1 MESTR
6 TRNKEKKG
14 SQLSQ
19 ATTFLGG
26 GSKASLSH
34 SEEFL
39 TQISAELTDEALFIA
54 GFYKNPV
61 PTKEKQT
68 QDKGTQMSKHALI
81 ETMPAPRHTSCPP
94 LMTRELCL
102 AA

>member
-14 SQLSQ
+14 GQLSQ
-19 ATTFLGG
+19 ATTFSGG

-39 TQISAELTDEALFIA
+39 TRISAELTDEALFIA
-54 GFYKNPV
+54 GYCMNPV
-61 PTKEKQT
+61 PTQEKQT
-68 QDKGTQMSKHALI
+68 QDKGTQMSKHAPT
-81 ETMPAPRHTSCPP
+81 ETMPAPRHASCPP